1 MVLVW
6 AECGMFWKLGEEEE
20 ILLGGFAVLAAG
32 EDWCDFFSLSSL
44 VLQSEEGS
52 LWTTTVPDT
61 TLKPCK
67 LQRRRMK
74 PKLQR

>member
-1 MVLVW
+1 MGRVWGVLEV
-6 AECGMFWKLGEEEE
+6 GGRGGFFF
-20 ILLGGFAVLAAG
+20 LGGFAVLAAG
-32 EDWCDFFSLSSL
+32 EGWCDSFLHLSSL
-44 VLQSEEGS
+44 VSQSGEGS
-52 LWTTTVPDT
+52 LWITTVPDT